1 MAHIVVIDEGTKHQ
15 RYKVMYE
22 VRAIN
27 GARKRKSKTFSENAN
42 MKKIKAFLR
51 NVEKQYED
59 DDVSLNYNRLS
70 FRRQFLYLNLHSL
83 RHTFASLALK
93 NNVDIK
99 SVQNILGHTDASTTL
114 NTYACAYEDKK
125 RSVIKDME
133 AKWIKISFTT
143 KKRQIGLPSALQHY
157 FLFSILLPKALLH
170 MLHHL
175 LHILYLLHSCHQ
187 QKQIHILP
195 YIQALPVR
203 E

>member
-1 MAHIVVIDEGTKHQ
+1 
-15 RYKVMYE
+15 
-22 VRAIN
+22 
-27 GARKRKSKTFSENAN
+27 

-99 SVQNILGHTDASTTL
+99 SVQNILRHADASTTL
-114 NTYACAYEDKK
+114 NTYASAYEDKK

-143 KKRQIGLPSALQHY
+143 KKADRSPICLTILFLSLMYTLYSTQLHY
-157 FLFSILLPKALLH
+157 N
-170 MLHHL
+170 
-175 LHILYLLHSCHQ
+175 Y
-187 QKQIHILP
+187 
-195 YIQALPVR
+195 
-203 E
+203 

>member
-1 MAHIVVIDEGTKHQ
+1 
-15 RYKVMYE
+15 MYE
-22 VRAIN
+22 VKTIN
-27 GARKRKSKTFSENAN
+27 GACKRKTFPKNTN

-51 NVEKQYED
+51 NIEKQYEYED

-99 SVQNILGHTDASTTL
+99 SVQNILGHADASTTL

-133 AKWIKISFTT
+133 AKWIKISFTI
-143 KKRQIGLPSALQHY
+143 KKRQIGLPSAFTILFLSLMYTLYSTQLHY
-157 FLFSILLPKALLH
+157 N
-170 MLHHL
+170 
-175 LHILYLLHSCHQ
+175 Y
-187 QKQIHILP
+187 
-195 YIQALPVR
+195 
-203 E
+203 